1 MKKTALF
8 LMFIMVTAVFA
19 GCSMPV
25 MKVEK
30 YEVTEYGQVFEI
42 RSFKETHE
50 NKAEKTVFPENTEQ
64 LNILQLSGVYYNT
77 EPKTAVYLQVG
88 YDGEAYAK
96 EKERL
101 SSIVDECGDDFALPE
116 NDEIYPLLLGEPEY
130 EYAICN
136 NENNTVTYVY
146 LLYMKKADF
155 DINPTILPNK
165 YSPNGQVT
173 AAKPIIYLYP
183 EKETVCS
190 VKLDYNGRF
199 TTTYPEYGVNG
210 WEGFTAYPD
219 GTLIFPDGRQYY
231 ALYWEGVGDAEFDF
245 SEGFC
250 VKGSDTAEFLYG
262 ALRKAGLNDREAEEL
277 IIYWLPKMQDNEYN
291 LISFQ
296 TTAYTDNAKLT
307 VTPAPDTVIRVFMA
321 YKPLENAAKITPQT
335 IETPQRTGFTVVEW
349 GGCEV
354 R

>member
-19 GCSMPV
+19 GCRMPV

-101 SSIVDECGDDFALPE
+101 SSVVDECGDDFALPE

-183 EKETVCS
+183 EKETVCT

-199 TTTYPEYGVNG
+199 TATYPELSEQG
-210 WEGFTAYPD
+210 WENFTAYPD
-219 GTLIFPDGRQYY
+219 GTLVFPDGRQYY
-231 ALYWEGVGDAEFDF
+231 ALFWEGAGDAEYDF
-245 SEGFC
+245 STGFC
-250 VKGSDTAEFLYG
+250 VKGSDTAAFLSEI
-262 ALRKAGLNDREAEEL
+262 LLKLGLNAKESNEF
-277 IIYWLPKMQDNEYN
+277 IIYWLPIMQDNEYN

-296 TTAYTDNAKLT
+296 TTAYTDTAKLT
-307 VTPAPDTVIRVFMA
+307 VTPAPDTIIRVFMA